1 MADIRIKSGKAWLG
15 FSGWGIKLKIY
26 GQAPNSSPV
35 LLAET
40 PAHDPYSSP
49 PILGNGIY
57 AQEGQYLYL
66 DTNGT
71 GTYKIWAEYPENASL
86 KAEDTYDFDPDYQGP
101 GDPFDWRTDG
111 NVPDLIIPAKHFTV
125 NGSLQANYEV
135 DELHLVVSL
144 DYDCGVIE
152 PNFTYTLA
160 GVPLT
165 ATFSKH
171 FAFPTQTTTTF
182 YAYARDHDCNSSRS
196 NVETLTN
203 VTGNGETIN
212 LQNTLV
218 VQGYEEES

>member
-1 MADIRIKSGKAWLG
+1 MADIRIKSGKAWLA
-15 FSGWGIKLKIY
+15 FSGWGIRLKIY
-26 GQAPNSSPV
+26 GQAPNASPV

-57 AQEGQYLYL
+57 AQQGQYLYL
-66 DTNGT
+66 DTNGI
-71 GTYKIWAEYPENASL
+71 GTYKIWAEHPENTNL
-86 KAEDTYDFDPDYQGP
+86 KAEDTYDFDPEYQGP

-125 NGSLQANYEV
+125 NGTLQANYEV
-135 DELHLVVSL
+135 DELHLVASL

-152 PNFTYTLA
+152 PNFTYALGGT
-160 GVPLT
+160 PLT

-171 FAFPTQTTTTF
+171 FAFPTQTAITF

-203 VTGNGETIN
+203 VTGSGETIN

-218 VQGYEEES
+218 VEAGEEDS